1 MMPMALEV
9 SADGDQVIR
18 TGSLERGDA
27 VGHIRNG
34 GIGLYIGEYLIAQS
48 GGIQHIGHAGDNA
61 VTQKSG
67 AAADKRLF
75 QAAGLDFGG
84 QLLDGACTVI

>member
-1 MMPMALEV
+1 MV
-9 SADGDQVIR
+9 
-18 TGSLERGDA
+18 
-27 VGHIRNG
+27 
-34 GIGLYIGEYLIAQS
+34 AQS